1 MEIKPTSELTAKFA
15 ALLDPERHRLDR
27 TLNEDLRKLR
37 AKYGSG
43 SRTLQLMQGRF
54 EADFEERSSTL
65 LAKLSQLLANTPAR
79 QIRDNKPDLDR
90 LAQVWLQSHIDD
102 CQNSLNGYAA
112 RIGSV
117 SQEHYDLGR
126 DRFLSAL
133 VVELDLVNST
143 APPAAASTEVFVDPV
158 RIDELSSVPADK
170 FDVSR
175 LVRLCEELNLCF
187 SHHCLCAVAFITRA
201 ILDHIPPIFGLKT
214 FKEVAS
220 NYSGGRSFR
229 EVASHLENVS
239 RKVSDALLHMPMRDS
254 ETLPTLTQVDVRQQL
269 DTILGEVIR
278 IGQRKV

>member
-1 MEIKPTSELTAKFA
+1 MVTKPTSELTAKFA
-15 ALLDPERHRLDR
+15 ALLDAEKHRLDR
-27 TLNEDLRKLR
+27 TLGEDLRELR

-43 SRTLQLMQGRF
+43 SRTVQLMQGRF
-54 EADFEERSSTL
+54 EADIEERSSTL

-102 CQNSLNGYAA
+102 CQSSLNEYAA

-117 SQEHYDLGR
+117 SQEPYDLGR

-175 LVRLCEELNLCF
+175 LVRLCEELNSTL
-187 SHHCLCAVAFITRA
+187 S
-201 ILDHIPPIFGLKT
+201 D
-214 FKEVAS
+214 
-220 NYSGGRSFR
+220 
-229 EVASHLENVS
+229 S
-239 RKVSDALLHMPMRDS
+239 RTS
-254 ETLPTLTQVDVRQQL
+254 
-269 DTILGEVIR
+269 
-278 IGQRKV
+278 